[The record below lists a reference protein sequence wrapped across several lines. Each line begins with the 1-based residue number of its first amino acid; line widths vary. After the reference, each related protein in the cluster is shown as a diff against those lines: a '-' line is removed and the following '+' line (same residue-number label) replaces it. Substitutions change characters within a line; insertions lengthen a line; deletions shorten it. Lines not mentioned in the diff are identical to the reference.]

1 MMCNKGCEVP
11 SLFIARHKIY
21 LGNDSVVFQY
31 IFTVFLAF
39 HYMACLTVAVSQFF

>member
-1 MMCNKGCEVP
+1 MICNKGCEVP

-39 HYMACLTVAVSQFF
+39 RYMACLTVAVSQFF